1 MINSIFRR
9 FKGVLRYFYKGSLFL
24 WFSKFGPP
32 RVLNYHE
39 GLNAEILRYFGAKVG
54 NDFVRVKGPITL
66 HYGIE
71 RERYRQAYANLTI
84 EDGCAFNGNN
94 YLDLTSKITLKK
106 GVSLG
111 PGVTI
116 NTHNRYNYNPFLE
129 ERLSHTCGQ
138 KGVLIKEGAGIKA
151 HALITMG
158 VTVGK
163 NAVVAGGS
171 VVNRDVPDNVFVAGI
186 PARVIKEIE

>member
-1 MINSIFRR
+1 MLNKILRGFKKFLRFFYRR
-9 FKGVLRYFYKGSLFL
+9 SLFL
-24 WFSKFGPP
+24 WFRIFGPP

-39 GLNAEILRYFGAKVG
+39 GLNADILRYFGATVG
-54 NDFVRVKGPITL
+54 NDFVRLKGPVTL
-66 HYGIE
+66 HCRIDKGK
-71 RERYRQAYANLTI
+71 YRQAYANLTI
-84 EDGCAFNGNN
+84 EDGVAFNGNN
-94 YLDLTSKITLKK
+94 YLDLTSTVTLQK

-116 NTHNRYNYNPFLE
+116 MTHNRYNYNQFLE
-129 ERLSHTCGQ
+129 ERLPHTCGE

-163 NAVVAGGS
+163 NAVVAGGA
-171 VVNRDVPDNVFVAGI
+171 VVNRDVPDNVFVVGV
-186 PARVIKEIE
+186 PARVLKEIH

>member
-1 MINSIFRR
+1 MLKNILKR
-9 FKGVLRYFYKGSLFL
+9 FSAILRFLYKWWLFI
-24 WFSKFGPP
+24 WFSIFGPP
-32 RVLNYHE
+32 RVLNYRE
-39 GLNAEILRYFGAKVG
+39 GLNADILRRFGANIG
-54 NDFVRVKGPITL
+54 NDFVRLKGPVTL

-71 RERYRQAYANLTI
+71 RGRFHQAYANLTV

-94 YLDLTSKITLKK
+94 YLDLSSTITLKK

-116 NTHNRYNYNPFLE
+116 MTHNRYNHNQFLE
-129 ERLSHTCGQ
+129 ERLPHTCGE

-163 NAVVAGGS
+163 NAVVAGGA
-171 VVNRDVPDNVFVAGI
+171 VVNRDVPDTCFVAGV
-186 PARVIKEIE
+186 PARIIKEIE